1 MAQNNNVRLI
11 EDAYAAFAK
20 GDIQYILDRVT
31 EDVDWINEGP
41 ESIPYAGTFKGPEQV
56 QQFFQGLGST
66 LEGGRVTPT
75 EWIAEGDKV
84 VSIGRFSAT
93 VKETGKRIDV
103 PVAHLF
109 TVRDGKIARWV
120 GFADTARVAEA
131 YAGAG
136 MAAARM

>member
-11 EDAYAAFAK
+11 EDAYSAFAK
-20 GDIQYILDRVT
+20 GDIQHILDRVT

-41 ESIPYAGTFKGPEQV
+41 EAIPYAGTFKGPQQV
-56 QQFFQGLGST
+56 QQFFQRLGST
-66 LEGGRVTPT
+66 VEGGRVTPT
-75 EWIAEGDKV
+75 EWVAEGDKV

-93 VKETGKRIDV
+93 VKETGKRIDL

-109 TVRDGKIARWV
+109 TVRDGKIARWM

-136 MAAARM
+136 MAAARV